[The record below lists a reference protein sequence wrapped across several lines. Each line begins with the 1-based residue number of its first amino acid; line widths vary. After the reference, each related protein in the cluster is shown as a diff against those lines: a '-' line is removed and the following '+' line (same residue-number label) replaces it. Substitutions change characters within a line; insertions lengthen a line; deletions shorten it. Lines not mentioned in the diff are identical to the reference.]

1 MEQNG
6 IELNRTPQSKMEQKR
21 TWETKQNTIDQNM
34 QLNRR

>member
-21 TWETKQNTIDQNM
+21 TWETTTEQNRAKRI
-34 QLNRR
+34 